1 MTAIFG
7 ELPVSK
13 GRLNYKELTEGLN
26 GQHEHSG
33 LLGEVFLTSMRS
45 DVILKHF

>member
-1 MTAIFG
+1 MTTIFG

-26 GQHEHSG
+26 EQREHG
-33 LLGEVFLTSMRS
+33 GPVDEVLLT
-45 DVILKHF
+45 

>member
-13 GRLNYKELTEGLN
+13 RRLNYKELTEGLN
-26 GQHEHSG
+26 EQYERSAP
-33 LLGEVFLTSMRS
+33 LGEALLT
-45 DVILKHF
+45 